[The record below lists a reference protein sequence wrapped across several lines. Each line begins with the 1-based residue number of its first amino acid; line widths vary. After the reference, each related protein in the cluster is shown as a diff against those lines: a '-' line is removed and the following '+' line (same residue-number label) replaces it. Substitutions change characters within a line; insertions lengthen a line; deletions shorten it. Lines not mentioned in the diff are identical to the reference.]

1 MHRKPKTVR
10 YWFGVAAVAL
20 LAGCTNTDPGLIDY
34 AEWKQM
40 EPPPRLQVQDGPVTH
55 AINFAPGETQLSDT
69 ESAAINA
76 FLASE
81 NVGPGKNVT
90 LEAPSAGTADTDR
103 VAHRLATIRSL
114 LEQQGVTVSVA
125 PPAAPGAMPFDQIQL
140 TASRATVSNP
150 DCPGYNQ
157 PVSSYDRFGRPNMN
171 LGCSN
176 EINLGLMVADPSDL
190 VRGRTL
196 APADA
201 DRSAL
206 AVERYRTRA
215 DEKSSG
221 NGNSTLSVVP
231 VMMGG
236 GGGSGGGGGGG
247 GSQ

>member
-1 MHRKPKTVR
+1 MHRKSISAR
-10 YWFGVAAVAL
+10 HWFGVAAVAL
-20 LAGCTNTDPGLIDY
+20 LAACSNTDPGLIDY

-40 EPPPRLQVQDGPVTH
+40 DPPPRLEVHDGPVGH
-55 AINFAPGETQLSDT
+55 AINFAPGETQLSQAET
-69 ESAAINA
+69 SAITA

-81 NVGPGKNVT
+81 NVGPGQNVT
-90 LEAPSAGTADTDR
+90 LEAPSAGAAETDR
-103 VAHRLATIRSL
+103 VSQRLVTVRGL
-114 LEQQGVTVSVA
+114 LEQQGVTVTMA
-125 PPAAPGAMPFDQIQL
+125 PPAAPGTLGSDQIHL
-140 TASRATVSNP
+140 IASRATVSNP

-157 PVSSYDRFGRPNMN
+157 AVSSYDRFSRPNMN

-176 EINLGLMVADPSDL
+176 EINLGLMVADPRDL

-215 DEKSSG
+215 DEKGSG
-221 NGNSTLSVVP
+221 NGNSTVSVVP
-231 VMMGG
+231 IMMGG
-236 GGGSGGGGGGG
+236 GGGGNSGGGG

>member
-1 MHRKPKTVR
+1 MHRKSETVS
-10 YWFGVAAVAL
+10 YWLGVAAVAL

-34 AEWKQM
+34 AEWKQN

-55 AINFAPGETQLSDT
+55 TINFSPGETQLSDT
-69 ESAAINA
+69 ESAGINA

-81 NVGPGKNVT
+81 NIGPGKNVT
-90 LEAPSAGTADTDR
+90 LEAPSASTAETDR
-103 VAHRLATIRSL
+103 VAHRLATVRSL
-114 LEQQGVTVSVA
+114 LEQQGVTVTVA
-125 PPAAPGAMPFDQIQL
+125 PPAAPGAMPSDQIQL
-140 TASRATVSNP
+140 IASRAMVSNP

-157 PVSSYDRFGRPNMN
+157 SVSSYDRFGRPNMN

-190 VRGRTL
+190 VRGRAL

-215 DEKSSG
+215 DDKASG
-221 NGNSTLSVVP
+221 NGSSTVSVVP
-231 VMMGG
+231 LMMGG
-236 GGGSGGGGGGG
+236 GGGGGT
-247 GSQ
+247 Q

>member
-1 MHRKPKTVR
+1 MHRKSDPVR
-10 YWFGVAAVAL
+10 FWLGLAAVAL

-40 EPPPRLQVQDGPVTH
+40 EPPPRLQVKDAPVEH
-55 AINFAPGETQLSDT
+55 AINFAPGETQLSET
-69 ESAAINA
+69 ESGAIDA

-90 LEAPSAGTADTDR
+90 LEAPSTGTADTDR
-103 VAHRLATIRSL
+103 VAHRLATVRSL
-114 LEQQGVTVSVA
+114 LEQQGVTVTMA
-125 PPAAPGAMPFDQIQL
+125 PPAAPGTMPSDQIRL
-140 TASRATVSNP
+140 IASRATVSNP
-150 DCPGYNQ
+150 DCPGYNE

-176 EINLGLMVADPSDL
+176 EIDLGLMVADPSDL

-206 AVERYRTRA
+206 AVQRYRTRA
-215 DEKSSG
+215 DEKGSG

-231 VMMGG
+231 IMMGG
-236 GGGSGGGGGGG
+236 GGGGSSGGGG